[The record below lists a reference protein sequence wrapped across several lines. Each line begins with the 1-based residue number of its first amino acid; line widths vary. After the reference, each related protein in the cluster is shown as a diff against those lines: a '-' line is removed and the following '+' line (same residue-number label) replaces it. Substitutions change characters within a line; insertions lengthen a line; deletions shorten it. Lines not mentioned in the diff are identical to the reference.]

1 MKNFF
6 KNFFNKPVSQE
17 PATSNSVLLSAISLM
32 IEVSLADEIM
42 DISELETLK
51 KVLLNEFEVK
61 ENDLENLISDAKKNQ
76 NSSTSLYEFTRKIN
90 DEYEFDDKKNLI
102 LSMWKIAYADGNI
115 DKYEEYVIRKVSD
128 LIYISH
134 PDFIESKQKARGEY
148 ENRKT

>member
-6 KNFFNKPVSQE
+6 KGFFNKPISQE

-76 NSSTSLYEFTRKIN
+76 NSSTDPKNPKDPIKSFRFDLMCPTLMNIMCREKI
-90 DEYEFDDKKNLI
+90 
-102 LSMWKIAYADGNI
+102 
-115 DKYEEYVIRKVSD
+115 
-128 LIYISH
+128 
-134 PDFIESKQKARGEY
+134 
-148 ENRKT
+148 

>member
-6 KNFFNKPVSQE
+6 KGFINKPISQE

-134 PDFIESKQKARGEY
+134 DDFIKAKLEVKN
-148 ENRKT
+148 ENS

>member
-6 KNFFNKPVSQE
+6 KGFFNKPISQE
-17 PATSNSVLLSAISLM
+17 PETSNSVLLSAISLM

-90 DEYEFDDKKNLI
+90 DEYEFDDKHC
-102 LSMWKIAYADGNI
+102 STSAD
-115 DKYEEYVIRKVSD
+115 R
-128 LIYISH
+128 
-134 PDFIESKQKARGEY
+134 
-148 ENRKT
+148 

>member
-6 KNFFNKPVSQE
+6 KGFFNKPISQE
-17 PATSNSVLLSAISLM
+17 PETSNSVLLSAISLM

-42 DISELETLK
+42 DISELKKIK

-134 PDFIESKQKARGEY
+134 PDFIESKQKAKREY

>member
-6 KNFFNKPVSQE
+6 KGFFNKPISQE
-17 PATSNSVLLSAISLM
+17 PETSNSVLLSAISLM

-134 PDFIESKQKARGEY
+134 PDFIESKQKAKREY